1 MIGGDSRLEQRLDA
15 LISQHGTP
23 RSRRAWLSICGLL
36 VLLVFRYRLAVAT
49 RVLLALAAAV
59 AFARGQ
65 PIGGGIVVV
74 LFLTYLFQIPLIVG
88 ILLAERDSRRT
99 RRD

>member
-15 LISQHGTP
+15 LLSQRGTP
-23 RSRRAWLSICGLL
+23 RSRRAWLSIWGLL
-36 VLLVFRYRLAVAT
+36 VLLGFRYRLAFAT
-49 RVLLALAAAV
+49 RVLLALAAAF

-65 PIGGGIVVV
+65 PIGGGIVVA

-88 ILLAERDSRRT
+88 ILLAERDLRRT